1 MGLIS
6 VTQTYSVV
14 WVQAFFQPCDSC
26 VHRYLGKDT
35 QGSSTSSVCRGED
48 LGAELLK
55 LHRFRRCKVSSSL
68 TQSRK
73 HEAPLTSTLRRGA
86 DKEVRSHNTSS
97 NKVEKHSFL

>member
-6 VTQTYSVV
+6 VTQTNSVV

-55 LHRFRRCKVSSSL
+55 LHRFRRCKVSSIQFN
-68 TQSRK
+68 TEQETR
-73 HEAPLTSTLRRGA
+73 STTNL
-86 DKEVRSHNTSS
+86 NT
-97 NKVEKHSFL
+97 KKGCG